1 MTNHRE
7 LTKKIIADFAEA
19 YSSFGLNPLMG
30 RIIALLIISKKP
42 QSLDEIADKLEMS
55 KGPISQICR
64 RLKDRNLIEKVWVP
78 GDRKDYYKAVDDIFG
93 RAYSNQME
101 KMRKNIKIAQHYS
114 FEAASENTEEGN
126 YAKFRMDE
134 MEAFYQLMDEHNK
147 KFLVAWE
154 ALHSKKFSEE
164 N

>member
-1 MTNHRE
+1 MENHRE

-42 QSLDEIADKLEMS
+42 QSLDEIAENLEMS

-93 RAYSNQME
+93 RAYSNQMD

-114 FEAASENTEEGN
+114 TEAESVNTEEGN
-126 YAKFRMDE
+126 YAQSRMQE

-147 KFLVAWE
+147 KFLEAWE
-154 ALHSKKFSEE
+154 SLHAEKFSE
-164 N
+164 